1 MKKASIMWVAAM
13 LATASPALAADML
26 TPGLYEITTETLATN
41 MPMAPQG
48 HTVQHCITQEDID
61 TDPER
66 LFNQNP
72 EAQNCDVANFE
83 IGGGKAAMQLS
94 CTMPGGAMTM
104 TMAGTYT
111 ATSYDMTNDMEVKAG
126 GMSMTMQSRAIAHR
140 IGDCP

>member
-1 MKKASIMWVAAM
+1 MKAPILFCAGVLAASS
-13 LATASPALAADML
+13 TALAADML
-26 TPGLYEITTETLATN
+26 TPGLYQITTETLATN

-48 HTVQHCITQEDID
+48 QTVQHCITQEDID

-66 LFNQNP
+66 LFNQSP
-72 EAQNCDVANFE
+72 EAQNCDVADFE
-83 IGGGKAAMQLS
+83 IGGGKASMRLS

-104 TMAGTYT
+104 TMAGSYT

-126 GMSMTMQSRAIAHR
+126 GMTMTMQSRAVAQR